1 MSGTYIYNFLK
12 FGQKEHI
19 FDSYNNGTLYFNTIE
34 FFKKFEDINLRGDD
48 LEGIIEIEN
57 VIKAKGKIMK
67 EDGTFSNSF
76 PVKNLRYTTYYTKVP
91 GNIFCLYTIVS
102 EKKLSYFEIEI
113 DKRNLKF
120 GEYCLFIYKPEVF
133 LQKVQETLTSQ
144 NFKFHH
150 SFVKYYDKDKFSGKT
165 DMFFKS
171 DTFRYQNEYRI
182 YIYRNDD
189 NAIKIQIGS
198 LREIAWVLKTED
210 LQNIINVKI
219 K

>member
-1 MSGTYIYNFLK
+1 MPGTYIYNFIK
-12 FGQKEHI
+12 FGQTEHI

-34 FFKKFEDINLRGDD
+34 FFKKIEDTNLRGDD

-57 VIKAKGKIMK
+57 VKEAKGKLMN

-76 PVKNLRYTTYYTKVP
+76 PAKDLRYTTYYTKVP

-102 EKKLSYFEIEI
+102 EEKLSYFEIEI

-210 LQNIINVKI
+210 LQNIINVKL